1 MKRIATLLVSV
12 AILGFAQAPAARAAE
27 LGRLFLTPEQ
37 RSALD
42 ARRKARLPDIKPQAV
57 TVESPTTRIDGFV
70 TRSSGNSTVWV
81 NGQAVGEGAEQEGLR
96 VRPRRADPSRV
107 TIEVGEGERKID
119 VKVGQSLDRATGEV
133 RDPLRGGEAAPYVR
147 PQRGR

>member
-1 MKRIATLLVSV
+1 MKRAVTLLFSA
-12 AILGFAQAPAARAAE
+12 AILGFAQAPVARAEA

-42 ARRKARLPDIKPQAV
+42 ARRKARLPDTPQAV
-57 TVESPTTRIDGFV
+57 VVESPTTRIDGFV
-70 TRSSGNSTVWV
+70 TRSSGNSTIWV
-81 NGQAVGEGAEQEGLR
+81 NGKAVGEGAQQERLR

-119 VKVGQSLDRATGEV
+119 MKVGQSLDRATGEV
-133 RDPLRGGEAAPYVR
+133 SDPLHGGEAGPYVR
-147 PQRGR
+147 PQRSR